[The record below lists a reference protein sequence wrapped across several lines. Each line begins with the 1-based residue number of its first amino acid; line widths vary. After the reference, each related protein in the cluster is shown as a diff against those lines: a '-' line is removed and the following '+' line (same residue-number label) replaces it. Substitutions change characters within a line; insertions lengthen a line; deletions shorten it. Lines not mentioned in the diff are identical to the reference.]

1 VGKSIGDPMANDKA
15 KIAKWVGMVTLLL
28 LIGVLIGFYTNAII
42 FSTQMVESVKQNT
55 KDIVLLREVNIRQT
69 ELINLLSLSDATSNE
84 WRVSV
89 DKNLSE
95 IRSILLEIQKG
106 K

>member
-1 VGKSIGDPMANDKA
+1 MANDKA
-15 KIAKWVGMVTLLL
+15 KIAKWVGIVTLLL
-28 LIGVLIGFYTNAII
+28 FIGALIGFYTNAII